1 MPFVTTVSYI
11 PGHTFVTTVS
21 RYSIV
26 TKGRVIVNNDISVK
40 LDLMDYAQQAYNIIG
55 REGGASHGI
64 SHLIAHKKTQP
75 ACTEARIFTDL
86 DIVIN
91 RYKFCTRLEE
101 THG

>member
-1 MPFVTTVSYI
+1 M
-11 PGHTFVTTVS
+11 
-21 RYSIV
+21 
-26 TKGRVIVNNDISVK
+26 IVNNDISVK
-40 LDLMDYAQQAYNIIG
+40 LDLMDYAPQAYIG

-75 ACTEARIFTDL
+75 ACTEARVFTDL

-91 RYKFCTRLEE
+91 QYKFCTRLEE